1 MLFFIPHAYPRADSP
16 DRPPTTGRNYL
27 QPQQIISSQSRKLHA
42 DITELPQPLEVPAG
56 PFPRFCYQLL
66 SCSAKSLSSRIV
78 SMRSSGALR
87 TIGANAQIC
96 PATLP
101 LYLRVISSTTRD
113 YVARLQLVTV
123 GLTKRWGKLAWGYAC
138 NRLQKLD
145 LKNTLS
151 ALQLE
156 VTPLR

>member
-1 MLFFIPHAYPRADSP
+1 MASRTNPRADSP

-27 QPQQIISSQSRKLHA
+27 QPQQTTRRYNRITPATGGASR
-42 DITELPQPLEVPAG
+42 AG

-87 TIGANAQIC
+87 NVGADAQIC

-123 GLTKRWGKLAWGYAC
+123 GLTKRSGKLACGYASLKRC
-138 NRLQKLD
+138 SAGPTQSKSRLVVCQDDHASL
-145 LKNTLS
+145 
-151 ALQLE
+151 
-156 VTPLR
+156 PWCY